1 VTIAPHC
8 SRLLVVDDHP
18 VVIEGLARL
27 IRREPD
33 LSVEWVAF
41 TLAEAVQICHESIPD
56 LAIVDLSLGDGS
68 GMDLIKMMH
77 SRYPQMPILVMSMH
91 DASLYAER
99 AFRAGAR
106 GYITKQMAP
115 RHVVEA
121 IRRVRDSTDIY
132 ISDNAAPR
140 QVPSSIAAAGMEP
153 ADKADLQL
161 LSDREMDVFN
171 LIGQGLRK
179 REIAQ
184 RLCLSVNTIETHRVG
199 IKKKLRL
206 RSATELARFAFLHSS
221 QS

>member
-1 VTIAPHC
+1 MVILPAQRTSIT
-8 SRLLVVDDHP
+8 RLLVVDDHP

-27 IRREPD
+27 LKREED

-41 TLAEAVQICHESIPD
+41 TLAEAVQVCQAHTPD

-68 GMDLIKMMH
+68 GLDLIKLMH
-77 SRYPQMPILVMSMH
+77 SRHPQMPILVMSMH

-99 AFRAGAR
+99 ALRAGAR

-115 RHVVEA
+115 KHVVEA
-121 IRRVRDSTDIY
+121 VRRVRDSSETY
-132 ISDNAAPR
+132 VSGAATARAIGPL
-140 QVPSSIAAAGMEP
+140 E
-153 ADKADLQL
+153 ADSGGQNDLKQ
-161 LSDREMDVFN
+161 LSDRELEVFN

-184 RLCLSVNTIETHRVG
+184 HLGLSVNTIETHRAG

-206 RSATELARFAFLHSS
+206 RSATELARFAFLQSS
-221 QS
+221 GF